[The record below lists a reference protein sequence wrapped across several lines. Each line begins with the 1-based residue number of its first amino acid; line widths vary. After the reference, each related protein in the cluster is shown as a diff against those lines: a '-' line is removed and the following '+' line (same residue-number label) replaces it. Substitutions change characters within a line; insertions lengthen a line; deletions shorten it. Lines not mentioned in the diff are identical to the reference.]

1 MPDVVDVTVMEI
13 EQLLLAGRVAP
24 LSLIEVAAGAALKV
38 PPHRLVTLGE
48 FVTCIPAG
56 NESLTPTPVSATVFT
71 DGLANV
77 RVRVEVPL
85 TGMLVGENDL
95 VIVGG
100 AMMAR
105 PAEAVVPVPPF
116 DELTVP
122 VVLVML
128 PAVFAV
134 TSTFTSQLMPTG
146 IDPPVRLIELVPA
159 LAVKV
164 PPQVLLV
171 FGTVATTMPD
181 GNVSLTA
188 TPLSGRTLA
197 AGLVMVSISVEVPPW
212 GMLFGVNDFVM
223 VGGASADN
231 VSEPVLPMPPFVD
244 VTLPV
249 VLVKA
254 PPAVAVT
261 FTVMVQNMPALTE
274 PPLRLM
280 TPDPTVALVNDPPQP
295 LFTLSGLAT

>member
-1 MPDVVDVTVMEI
+1 LPDVVDVTVMEI

-56 NESLTPTPVSATVFT
+56 NESITPAPVSATVFT

-85 TGMLVGENDL
+85 TGMLVEENDL

-116 DELTVP
+116 DELTAP

-134 TSTFTSQLMPTG
+134 TSTFTSQLPPTP
-146 IDPPVRLIELVPA
+146 IDPPVRLMELVPEF
-159 LAVKV
+159 AVKV

-171 FGTVATTMPD
+171 FGTVATTTPL

-188 TPLSGRTLA
+188 TPVRATVLA
-197 AGLVMVSISVEVPPW
+197 AGLVMVRVRVEVPPTRM
-212 GMLFGVNDFVM
+212 GEVPNALAM
-223 VGGASADN
+223 VGGATA
-231 VSEPVLPMPPFVD
+231 VKVAVAVRPVPPFVEL
-244 VTLPV
+244 TAPV
-249 VLVKA
+249 VLTRLPA
-254 PPAVAVT
+254 AVADT
-261 FTVMVQNMPALTE
+261 
-274 PPLRLM
+274 
-280 TPDPTVALVNDPPQP
+280 
-295 LFTLSGLAT
+295 